1 MQWNCRE
8 LIAAGLQ
15 VQSSPRPGYNLGMKP
30 AILNSIVIASGM
42 IVVLVAVAPA
52 RFDGARDKDGSPE
65 AAPGTVVTV
74 SERAR
79 DLHRRSLVFDGHNDL
94 PWEVRQRPDRF
105 NSADIAVLQPGL
117 HTDIPRLREGG
128 VGAVFWSAYTPSDSP
143 TDRPAS
149 RQVLEQIDL
158 IQKMIERYPDAF
170 EAAANADDVE
180 RIRKAGKIASLI
192 GLEGGHAIDNSLE
205 VLRELFSRG
214 SRYMTLTHSETN
226 DLADSATDKP
236 RHAGLSELGRD
247 VVREMNRL
255 GMIVDISHVSPDTM
269 RDVLELS
276 SAPVIASHSSAFAVA
291 PHPRNVPDDVLK
303 LIKANRGVVMVNFY
317 SGFVVPENAVI
328 SESMLKMRSELKAKF
343 SDATKFQRAYDEW
356 KAANPLQKGSIRD
369 VVDHIDHIVKIAGI
383 DHVGLGSDFDGVSM
397 LPQDLEDVSTFP
409 RITQVLLD
417 RNYSENDI
425 QKILGGNTL
434 RVLREVGDHARP

>member
-1 MQWNCRE
+1 MIVCAIIT
-8 LIAAGLQ
+8 LAAA
-15 VQSSPRPGYNLGMKP
+15 VVPAHSDDVRNHNKP
-30 AILNSIVIASGM
+30 AG
-42 IVVLVAVAPA
+42 AV
-52 RFDGARDKDGSPE
+52 
-65 AAPGTVVTV
+65 PGTVVTV
-74 SERAR
+74 SDKAR
-79 DLHRRSLVFDGHNDL
+79 ELHRRSLVFDGHNDL

-105 NSADIAVLQPGL
+105 NSVDIAVLQPKL

-143 TDRPAS
+143 TDRAAS
-149 RQVLEQIDL
+149 RQVLEQID
-158 IQKMIERYPDAF
+158 IIHKMIERYPDTF

-180 RIRKAGKIASLI
+180 RISKAGKIASLI
-192 GLEGGHAIDNSLE
+192 GLEGGHAIDNSLA
-205 VLRELFSRG
+205 VLRELFSQG
-214 SRYMTLTHSETN
+214 ARYMTITHSETN

-236 RHAGLSELGRD
+236 RHSGLSELGRD

-269 RDVLELS
+269 RDVLKVS
-276 SAPVIASHSSAFAVA
+276 NAPVIASHSSAFAVA

-303 LIKANRGVVMVNFY
+303 LIKVNRGVVMVNFY
-317 SGFVVPENAVI
+317 SGFIVPKNAAI
-328 SESMLKMRSELKAKF
+328 SENMLKARRELKAKF
-343 SDATKFQRAYDEW
+343 SNPAEFERAYDEW
-356 KAANPLQKGSIRD
+356 KRANPLERGSILD

-397 LPQDLEDVSTFP
+397 LPQSLEDVSTFP

-425 QKILGGNTL
+425 QKILGANTL
-434 RVLREVGDHARP
+434 RVLREVGDRARR